1 MKRPSAHYKTI
12 LVLEKYGFSPQFS
25 GITRYGHDHNWK
37 IITINCLAKDGKL
50 LHADTRNP
58 LVLADLK
65 ATWNPDGI
73 IVDNVVAKTVYKVW
87 GKSGIPMVFPDHRAD
102 DIGPGAVCVTG
113 NSQSIAQ
120 AAAKELFQLG
130 YSHYAF
136 VPHTDDSLIS
146 WSTERSEVFRRCV
159 CEAGCMFHSFDGTPG
174 REQKRFSKWLRQ
186 LPNPCGIFAAND
198 LTAQLIRTTCRKL
211 DLRIPEDIAII
222 GVDNHLDICE
232 NDEPTL
238 SSIQQNLEDCYYQA
252 AKLLDEMIDH
262 PKAVHTNRS
271 FGILRVVRRAST
283 RPLATVD
290 VRIKRALEF
299 IRLHAVERITP
310 ADVVAAMGCRRSYAD
325 QRFRE
330 CTGRSIVEEISV
342 RRVELIK
349 DALRLPDTRLEDLP
363 ASCGFAS
370 AVDMRR
376 VFKKLTGMSPREW
389 RKQQ

>member
-1 MKRPSAHYKTI
+1 MKRPAAHYKTI

-37 IITINCLAKDGKL
+37 IITINCLTKDGKL

-73 IVDNVVAKTVYKVW
+73 IVDYAAADVVYRLW
-87 GKSGIPMVFPDHRAD
+87 GKSGIPMVFPDHRTD
-102 DIGPGAVCVTG
+102 DIGPSAVCVTSD
-113 NSQSIAQ
+113 SQAIAR
-120 AAAKELFQLG
+120 AAAGELFQLG

-136 VPHTDDSLIS
+136 VPHVSDSLIS
-146 WSTERSEVFRRCV
+146 WSAERSEAFRRCV
-159 CEAGCMFHSFDGTPG
+159 CEAGCLFHAFDGSPG
-174 REQKRFSKWLRQ
+174 LEQKQFFKWLRQ
-186 LPNPCGIFAAND
+186 LPSPCGIFAAND
-198 LTAQLIRTTCRKL
+198 FAAQLVRTTCKKL
-211 DLRIPEDIAII
+211 DLRIPEDIAVI
-222 GVDNHLDICE
+222 GVDNNVDICE

-252 AKLLDEMIDH
+252 AELLDEMIDN
-262 PKAVHTNRS
+262 PKIHHANRS
-271 FGILRVVRRAST
+271 FGILRIARRAST
-283 RPLATVD
+283 RPLTTVD
-290 VRIKRALEF
+290 ARIKRALEF
-299 IRLHAVERITP
+299 IRLHATERITP
-310 ADVVAAMGCRRSYAD
+310 PDVVATMGCHRSYAD

-330 CTGRSIVEEISV
+330 CTGRSIIEEISL
-342 RRVELIK
+342 RRIELVK
-349 DALRLPDTRLEDLP
+349 DELKNPEARLDDLP

-389 RKQQ
+389 RKRQ

>member
-1 MKRPSAHYKTI
+1 MQKRPARSKTI
-12 LVLEKYGFSPQFS
+12 LILEKFGFSPQFS
-25 GITRYGHDHNWK
+25 GVTRYGHDHNWK
-37 IITINCLAKDGKL
+37 IITINCLATDGHL
-50 LHADTRNP
+50 LHADTHNP
-58 LVLADLK
+58 LRLADLRT
-65 ATWNPDGI
+65 TWNPDGI
-73 IVDNVVAKTVYKVW
+73 IVDYVVAKSVYKSW
-87 GKSGIPMVFPDHRAD
+87 GKSGIPMVFPDHRTD
-102 DIGPGAVCVTG
+102 DIGPSAVCVTG
-113 NSQSIAQ
+113 DSRAIAQ

-136 VPHTDDSLIS
+136 VPHVSDMRIS
-146 WSTERSEVFRRCV
+146 WSTERGEAFRRCV
-159 CEAGCMFHSFDGTPG
+159 CEAGCMFHAFDGSPDLE
-174 REQKRFSKWLRQ
+174 RRRFLGWLRQ
-186 LPNPCGIFAAND
+186 LPRPCGVFAAND
-198 LTAQLIRTTCRKL
+198 WAAQSVRATCRKL

-238 SSIQQNLEDCYYQA
+238 SSIQQDLEDCYYQA
-252 AKLLDEMIDH
+252 AELLDEMIDR

-290 VRIKRALEF
+290 VRVKRALEF

-310 ADVVAAMGCRRSYAD
+310 ADVVDAMGCRRSFAD

-330 CTGRSIVEEISV
+330 CTGRSIVEEISL
-342 RRVELIK
+342 RRVELVK
-349 DALRLPDTRLEDLP
+349 DALKNPEVRLDDLP
-363 ASCGFAS
+363 QACGFAS